1 MKRIRLAL
9 NASSLLL
16 PHTGIAAYTR
26 NLAQALLRSGEVD
39 AQFFYGFGWSQE
51 VRAAALPGA
60 GGLRAALLK
69 LLPRPYWL
77 KRLGLQ
83 QRNFA
88 RGVRQHGFDLYHEP
102 SFLSFRFAGPS
113 VITIHDLSPLRYP
126 ETHPPERVRNIKQY
140 LPDAIARAARIITDS
155 EFVKR
160 EVIEM
165 FQVDPRRIEAIH
177 LGVSSDYR
185 PRPADETSDCLKKY
199 RLEHRGYVL
208 AVGTLEPRKNLV
220 EAVEAHASL
229 PEPLRRRLPLVIAG
243 ARGWLSAELEKRI
256 ASGEVRW
263 LGYVPADDLP
273 LLYSAAR
280 LLVYP
285 SIYEGFGLPVL
296 EAMASGIPVLT
307 SDQASLPEVAGEA
320 ALMVNPRER
329 EALRAAMLRL
339 LEDSAEAARRAE
351 LGIAQAR
358 RFSWQRCAER
368 TLSVYRRA
376 IGA

>member
-1 MKRIRLAL
+1 M
-9 NASSLLL
+9 NASSLLM

-39 AQFFYGFGWSQE
+39 AQFFYGFGWSRE

-83 QRNFA
+83 QRRFA

-102 SFLSFRFAGPS
+102 SFLSFRFAGPT

-126 ETHPPERVRNIKQY
+126 ETHPPERVRNIRQY

-155 EFVKR
+155 HFVKR
-160 EVIEM
+160 EAIDM
-165 FQVDPRRIEAIH
+165 FGVDPGRVEAIH
-177 LGVSSDYR
+177 LGVSSEYR
-185 PRPADETSDCLKKY
+185 PRRAEETSACLARY
-199 RLEHRGYVL
+199 GLQHRGYVL

-220 EAVEAHASL
+220 EAVAAHASF
-229 PEPLRRRLPLVIAG
+229 PEALRRRLPLVIAG
-243 ARGWLSAELEKRI
+243 AKGWLSAELEKRI

-263 LGYVPADDLP
+263 LGYVTAADLP

-296 EAMASGIPVLT
+296 EAMASGIPVVT
-307 SDQASLPEVAGEA
+307 SDQASLPEVAGDA
-320 ALMVNPRER
+320 ALMVDPRAR

-339 LEDSAEAARRAE
+339 IEDSREAERRVE
-351 LGIAQAR
+351 LGMAQAR
-358 RFSWQRCAER
+358 RFSWEHCAEQ
-368 TLSVYRRA
+368 TLKVYRQA
-376 IGA
+376 LAA

>member
-1 MKRIRLAL
+1 MTRIRLAM
-9 NASSLLL
+9 NASPLLL

-39 AQFFYGFGWSQE
+39 ARFFYGFGWSRE
-51 VRAAALPGA
+51 IRAAALPGA
-60 GGLRAALLK
+60 GGLRAVLLK

-77 KRLGLQ
+77 KRLGVQ

-88 RGVRQHGFDLYHEP
+88 RGVRQHGFDVYHEP
-102 SFLSFRFAGPS
+102 SFLSFRFPGPS

-160 EVIEM
+160 EVVETL
-165 FQVDPRRIEAIH
+165 QVDPRRIEAIH
-177 LGVSSDYR
+177 LGVSPDYR
-185 PRPADETSDCLKKY
+185 PRRADETSACLARY
-199 RLEHRGYVL
+199 GLQHGSYVL

-229 PEPLRRRLPLVIAG
+229 PEPLRKRLPLVIAG
-243 ARGWLSAELEKRI
+243 AKGWLSAELEERI
-256 ASGEVRW
+256 AADEVRW
-263 LGYVPADDLP
+263 LGYVPAADLP
-273 LLYSAAR
+273 VLYSAAR

-329 EALRAAMLRL
+329 EALRNAILRL
-339 LEDSAEAARRAE
+339 VEDSREAARRVE
-351 LGIAQAR
+351 LGLVQAR
-358 RFSWQRCAER
+358 RFTWERCAER
-368 TLSVYRRA
+368 TLSVYRQA
-376 IGA
+376 LGA